1 VNSEAMLKPVPRG
14 RTLADTE
21 AEFLRGEL
29 GARGFH
35 LEVLL
40 PVGEIRRLG
49 SDPPGG
55 VRGVSARTRH
65 NRCCSG

>member
-1 VNSEAMLKPVPRG
+1 MTSEAMLKLAPGG
-14 RTLADTE
+14 RALEGIE

-29 GARGFH
+29 GSRELH
-35 LEVLL
+35 LEILL

-55 VRGVSARTRH
+55 VVRVSARTRH
-65 NRCCSG
+65 NNCCS